1 MSWASPSDAPSDDG
15 TGVLTLHATAVALG
29 DRGLL
34 ILGRSGAGKSALAL
48 ALMSLGAALVAD
60 DRTILS
66 RRGDALIATC
76 PPAIRGLIEAR
87 GIGLL
92 RATPQDEAILVAA
105 VDLDTAETER
115 LPHPHSIVLLNRSV
129 PLLHKV
135 ETGYFAAALLQYL
148 KEGTAEP

>member
-1 MSWASPSDAPSDDG
+1 M
-15 TGVLTLHATAVALG
+15 LTLHATTVALG

-48 ALMSLGAALVAD
+48 ALMSLGATLVAD
-60 DRTILS
+60 DRTILTT
-66 RRGDALIATC
+66 RDDALIATC
-76 PPAIRGLIEAR
+76 PLAIRGLIEAR
-87 GIGLL
+87 GMGLL
-92 RATPQDEAILVAA
+92 RALPQDEATLAAA
-105 VDLDTAETER
+105 VDLDTVETER
-115 LPHPHSIVLLNRSV
+115 LPEPHRIVLLNRSL

>member
-1 MSWASPSDAPSDDG
+1 
-15 TGVLTLHATAVALG
+15 VLTLHATTVALG

-48 ALMSLGAALVAD
+48 ALMSLGATLVAD
-60 DRTILS
+60 DRTIVTGRDETLV
-66 RRGDALIATC
+66 ATC

-87 GIGLL
+87 GLGLL
-92 RATPQDEAILVAA
+92 RAPPQDEATLAAA
-105 VDLDTAETER
+105 VDLDTVETER
-115 LPHPHSIVLLNRSV
+115 LPEPRRIVLLNRSL